1 MKLFVVIG
9 LQRTGTTLLASMLGR
24 HPEINMLFES
34 VTKDCLKLIGKKWNG
49 NKLLAYRQIRET
61 QRASKFGHFINRIVN
76 FDFRKKNR
84 HHLVRPFPT
93 SILSIEDFR
102 NKGAVFITI
111 ERDSDSSIDSM
122 VRRAGQSRVQAMKE
136 YRLGMDI
143 INNLKSEKT
152 YSLTFLDLV
161 NNTDKVLKEICEFL
175 ELDYDKRM
183 LDGPKYNFV
192 YPNKKIIK
200 KKS

>member
-1 MKLFVVIG
+1 M
-9 LQRTGTTLLASMLGR
+9 
-24 HPEINMLFES
+24 
-34 VTKDCLKLIGKKWNG
+34 G
-49 NKLLAYRQIRET
+49 NKEESGT
-61 QRASKFGHFINRIVN
+61 CPKEKGFIFHINI
-76 FDFRKKNR
+76 FRKKNR

-93 SILSIEDFR
+93 SIMSIEDFR

-136 YRLGMDI
+136 YKLGMDI

-161 NNTDKVLKEICEFL
+161 NKTLYL
-175 ELDYDKRM
+175 LRPY
-183 LDGPKYNFV
+183 
-192 YPNKKIIK
+192 
-200 KKS
+200 